1 MGGHHHTAGHT
12 LGPYRDLRTIVE
24 AAHHLT
30 FRTLLEL
37 IWRKVQTRL
46 NERVVEHGVL
56 FAAGHKHEASEIGED
71 SPCAILA
78 VEPQQGARLRK
89 LVRGEVARDRRKS
102 LAQLRAVAPV
112 AAVAKTAEPLE
123 AMSLTDDGP
132 RPHHLPALAP
142 PVAWGTNIIQSAKSG
157 RQVFALG

>member
-71 SPCAILA
+71 TPCPICAGG
-78 VEPQQGARLRK
+78 PQRGARVGRR
-89 LVRGEVARDRRKS
+89 VRGGVGRHRRKS
-102 LAQLRAVAPV
+102 RAHPGAVAPV
-112 AAVAKTAEPLE
+112 AAVAKTPEPLE

-142 PVAWGTNIIQSAKSG
+142 PV
-157 RQVFALG
+157 

>member
-71 SPCAILA
+71 RPCAILA
-78 VEPQQGARLRK
+78 VEPQQGARLRM
-89 LVRGEVARDRRKS
+89 LVRGEVARDHRKS
-102 LAQLRAVAPV
+102 LAHNRAVSIV
-112 AAVAKTAEPLE
+112 YT
-123 AMSLTDDGP
+123 
-132 RPHHLPALAP
+132 LAP
-142 PVAWGTNIIQSAKSG
+142 YAVPS
-157 RQVFALG
+157 